1 METNKTTQDNSY
13 LDGSVIDTMIS
24 FAEARKAN
32 VIPLH
37 QSLKIQLSPES
48 TQGILSKKCEM
59 SLNGCSNEEI
69 LQTMYDIAHEN
80 VSHYITYYKS
90 DQEYEKFKEAER
102 NGRI

>member
-32 VIPLH
+32 VITLH

-48 TQGILSKKCEM
+48 TQRILSKKCEM
-59 SLNGCSNEEI
+59 SLNGCSN
-69 LQTMYDIAHEN
+69 DEN

>member
-37 QSLKIQLSPES
+37 
-48 TQGILSKKCEM
+48 
-59 SLNGCSNEEI
+59 
-69 LQTMYDIAHEN
+69 
-80 VSHYITYYKS
+80 
-90 DQEYEKFKEAER
+90 
-102 NGRI
+102 